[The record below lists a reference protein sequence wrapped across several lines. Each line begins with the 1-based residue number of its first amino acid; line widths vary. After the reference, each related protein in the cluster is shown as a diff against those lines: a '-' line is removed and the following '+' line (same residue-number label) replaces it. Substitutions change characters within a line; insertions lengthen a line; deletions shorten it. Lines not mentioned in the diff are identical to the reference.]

1 MIKNFINNIY
11 PKILEK
17 VLGIFDVSSDRIVGT
32 WSIVL
37 LVGCMY
43 SIWTTKTVTAPVATI
58 FSTIIGAFAGHRIV
72 KVWKGTDQD
81 SQGDN
86 NGNDS
91 AKPQS

>member
-1 MIKNFINNIY
+1 MIKNFIDNVY

-58 FSTIIGAFAGHRIV
+58 FSTIIGAFAGHRIARIL
-72 KVWKGTDQD
+72 KGSGQN

-86 NGNDS
+86 NGNNS
-91 AKPQS
+91 TGH